1 MNSLARVISFV
12 LHPLWMPL
20 FTLLILYSIDPF
32 LGISSGQFRFLLVML
47 LICIIAPGV
56 SILVMVKRKIVSDI
70 EVSKKNERYL
80 PFFLVL
86 FYYILTYVFL
96 RWNHL
101 HFPNAIYALL
111 FSLIVS
117 LVLAMLINLR
127 TKISIH
133 LMAMGG
139 VAGALLAFN
148 QLHLLGIGLMLALW
162 LILSALLAWSRI
174 YQGLHTTAQVYLGF
188 LTGFLIH
195 FVIISYQFFL

>member
-1 MNSLARVISFV
+1 MTSFAKVVSFV

-32 LGISSGQFRFLLVML
+32 LGLSQGQFKFLGVLL
-47 LICIIAPGV
+47 LICILAPGI

-70 EVSKKNERYL
+70 EVSNKSERYV

-86 FYYILTYVFL
+86 FYYILTYGFL

-101 HFPNAIYALL
+101 HLPKAIYALL

-117 LVLAMLINLR
+117 LIIAMLVNLQ
-127 TKISIH
+127 TKVSIH

-148 QLHLLGIGLMLALW
+148 QMHLLGIGFFMGFW
-162 LILSALLAWSRI
+162 LLLSALLAWSRI
-174 YQGLHTTAQVYLGF
+174 YQGLHTTKQVYLGF
-188 LTGFLIH
+188 SLGFLIH
-195 FVIISYQFFL
+195 FGVISYQYFL